1 MNRTDRTI
9 DSLHVLSSAD
19 VETRAMTF
27 DRATRMVTDDSVRL
41 YRIYALEQSLA
52 PGDSIAMTFEL
63 SHRPRGFRNDGAPP
77 TWHPMGRTSKGLVA
91 DAGLQGRTRSDR

>member
-63 SHRPRGFRNDGAPP
+63 SHRPRGFRNDGAP
-77 TWHPMGRTSKGLVA
+77 TDVA
-91 DAGLQGRTRSDR
+91 PNGAYIEGAGCRRWVTRSDAK